1 MHILPDSA
9 EDFLRALIV
18 LSWKGAL
25 LTVITGTLLLLLRR
39 KMSPAWRHGLWMLVF
54 LRLMIPD
61 VGVSRWSVSGWMP
74 KPQLTSAVVAAAPV
88 VTSPSEPVASEPSDE
103 RSARADT
110 EPVARSLETVAA
122 TPSVL
127 MVVPWTL
134 EQKLTVVWLLGVVS
148 VLGLMMV
155 LHLRMTARLRRDRRA
170 PSDEALNVLR
180 QCSVAVRVSPVPTL
194 IMTDAV
200 TAPALFG
207 VLRPAIL
214 MPSDLVA
221 DMASLRLILL
231 HELAH
236 LKRRDLWVQ
245 VATSLVVALHWF
257 NPLAWWAHR
266 RLRAEA
272 EMAADAHV
280 LRLTEKAEAHRFGE
294 VLLGFASRAAAGW
307 ALWFAAA
314 TVLGIAEGRHDLR
327 RRIDAIVGFSRG
339 RRAWWI
345 VGLTAFLMLAVTG
358 LTQAPAEEVKSALPP
373 GATVTGIVVDD
384 TGKPIH
390 GATAFLGIGDIKSR
404 EVRKFTTDEEGRFRF
419 VGAPEKTELQ
429 AWARHDEFMN
439 QQLPYEK
446 FTTED
451 KSERRIVLQRVK
463 RWLSGAVTRKADGS
477 PVKDATVYADRA
489 YGNLPEHRILQ
500 FSRRQVKTDERGH
513 YRLAAWDEE
522 TTEIS
527 VVVEAPN
534 TQIQP
539 GRLTWKEAEQTQD
552 FSLEPD
558 AMIAGRVVDDQGKP
572 LAGAKVCVGQRM
584 FSFIFMKNIR
594 RADNGY
600 QGLGDFYW
608 MGEPE
613 TNAKG
618 EFSGR
623 LIEPSPE
630 EEVDWLVVMH
640 PKVGFKRVKVK
651 DWKNGDALKLDR
663 WCALE
668 GQVLDEDAQ
677 PLKSAA
683 IRFMQMDRDEY
694 VIGGPRG
701 FSLLESQELKSDEQ
715 GRYRIERILPKAEDL
730 TVTVNNRSIWL
741 RDLTFTSGETKH
753 YDLRLPAPKVV
764 TPKDQLRGVTGRVR
778 APEGY
783 SLKSENFGVE
793 VRLNQEGSGVS
804 ETATVDDEGRFT
816 TKPVEPG
823 NWQVR
828 IWLKPK
834 DSKLTYG
841 ENPGVAMRVLIE
853 PTNKK
858 VEGKDAKDSR
868 TPLELQPQTPL
879 DVGELTLAAEDFAF
893 RKASEATK
901 RKVLSPVKVK
911 MNSPVN
917 DAASFATWTAGD
929 GRTIAPEQPFTTDGR
944 IVGTVTTT
952 GNHLMIVRAVK
963 SDSSRWF
970 SGALTAPDD
979 PTAEFTSQL
988 TLNAGVD
995 VVGKVHGLPDG
1006 YNGDGWIVAT
1016 VWVPSAEKIGTTIQG
1031 SPRINAWCAW
1041 APVPKDGQFQFK
1053 GLPRGRLF
1061 VSGYGKSWCTVSLDG
1076 YGTQSQINLM
1086 KAASVTKLNLDIRPT
1101 RQQQV
1106 KVLRPDGSPAVEAS
1120 ISLDTRRDSNC
1131 NEALVVRNHSVEPE
1145 FKEAYERYKKVTFP
1159 KHRATTDKEGLATL
1173 GELSG
1178 ESCYLWVKWQEADGK
1193 TTHDEKVWLPL
1204 AIKPKPLVEVKLTGK
1219 GQ

>member
-1 MHILPDSA
+1 
-9 EDFLRALIV
+9 
-18 LSWKGAL
+18 
-25 LTVITGTLLLLLRR
+25 
-39 KMSPAWRHGLWMLVF
+39 
-54 LRLMIPD
+54 
-61 VGVSRWSVSGWMP
+61 MP
-74 KPQLTSAVVAAAPV
+74 KPQLAPV
-88 VTSPSEPVASEPSDE
+88 IMAPAPVIASLAEPAAIEPKDESPPRIE
-103 RSARADT
+103 T
-110 EPVARSLETVAA
+110 EPVAPALAASPVAA
-122 TPSVL
+122 AVVARP
-127 MVVPWTL
+127 VPWTL
-134 EQKLTVVWLLGVVS
+134 GEMLAVVWLLGVLS
-148 VLGLMMV
+148 VFGVMMF
-155 LHLRMTARLRRDRRA
+155 LHLRMTARLRRDRQA
-170 PSDEALNVLR
+170 PSEEALSVLR
-180 QCSVAVRVSPVPTL
+180 KCCAAARVSPVPTL

-221 DMASLRLILL
+221 DAASLRLILL

-245 VATSLVVALHWF
+245 VVTSLVVTLHWF

-327 RRIDAIVGFSRG
+327 RRIDAIVDYSRG

-345 VGLTAFLMLAVTG
+345 VGLTAFVMLAVTG

-373 GATVTGIVVDD
+373 GSTVTGIVVDD
-384 TGKPIH
+384 AGRPIH
-390 GATAFLGIGDIKSR
+390 GATAFLSIGEINSR

-419 VGAPEKTELQ
+419 VGVPEKTDLV
-429 AWARHDEFMN
+429 AWARHDEFMDIK
-439 QQLPYEK
+439 LPNPK

-451 KSERRIVLQRVK
+451 KSERRIVLARVK
-463 RWLSGAVTRKADGS
+463 RWLSGTVTRKADGS

-513 YRLAAWDEE
+513 YRLAAWDDE

-527 VVVEAPN
+527 IAVEAPN

-539 GRLTWKEAEQTQD
+539 GRLTWKDAEQTQD

-584 FSFIFMKNIR
+584 FSFIFMKNVR

-623 LIEPSPE
+623 LIAPSPE
-630 EEVDWLVVMH
+630 EETDWLVVMH
-640 PKVGFKRVKVK
+640 PEVGFKRVKVK

-663 WCALE
+663 WRTLE
-668 GQVLDEDAQ
+668 GQALDEDAQ

-683 IRFMQMDRDEY
+683 IRLMQMDRDEY

-701 FSLLESQELKSDEQ
+701 FSLLDSQELRSDEQ
-715 GRYRIERILPKAEDL
+715 GRYRIERILPNAEDL
-730 TVTVNNRSIWL
+730 TVTVNKRTIWL

-753 YDLRLPAPKVV
+753 YDLRFPAPKVV

-783 SLKSENFGVE
+783 SLKSENFTVE
-793 VRLNQEGSGVS
+793 VRLNHEGSGMS
-804 ETATVDDEGRFT
+804 ETATVDEQGRFT

-834 DSKLTYG
+834 DPKLTYG

-853 PTNKK
+853 TTAKK
-858 VEGKDAKDSR
+858 VESKDAKDSR

-879 DVGELTLAAEDFAF
+879 DVGELTLAPADFEF
-893 RKASEATK
+893 RSASDAAK
-901 RKVLSPVKVK
+901 RNILLPVKVK
-911 MNSPVN
+911 MNSPVSG
-917 DAASFATWTAGD
+917 AAAFATWTGGD
-929 GRTIAPEQPFTTDGR
+929 GRTLAPEQSFTRDGR
-944 IVGTVTTT
+944 IQGTITTASD
-952 GNHLMIVRAVK
+952 HQFIVRALK
-963 SDSSRWF
+963 PDGSRWF
-970 SGALTAPDD
+970 SGALSAPEDEA
-979 PTAEFTSQL
+979 TEFSSEL
-988 TLNAGVD
+988 TLNASVD
-995 VVGKVHGLPDG
+995 VEGKVHGLADN
-1006 YNGDGWIVAT
+1006 YEGDGWIVAAVT
-1016 VWVPSAEKIGTTIQG
+1016 VPNAEKIGTVIQG
-1031 SPRINAWCAW
+1031 SARTTGWYAW
-1041 APVPKDGQFQFK
+1041 APVSKDGQFRFK
-1053 GLPRGRLF
+1053 GLPRGRLAI
-1061 VSGYGKSWCTVSLDG
+1061 SGYGKSWCTSSLDG

-1086 KAASVTKLNLDIRPT
+1086 KAGPVTKLNLDIRPT

-1106 KVLRPDGSPAVEAS
+1106 KVLRPDGTPAAGATISVETNGTS
-1120 ISLDTRRDSNC
+1120 TVQTVRVRRLVSSSSDRPQTTTSTGNTVV
-1131 NEALVVRNHSVEPE
+1131 NQALVVRDHIVEPE
-1145 FKEAYERYKKVTFP
+1145 FKEAYERYKKYTFP
-1159 KHRATTDKEGLATL
+1159 KHRATTNKEGLATL

-1178 ESCYLWVKWQEADGK
+1178 ESCYVRVNWLDADGK
-1193 TTHDEKVWLPL
+1193 TTHNESVRLSLTSRPE
-1204 AIKPKPLVEVKLTGK
+1204 PLVELKLARK
-1219 GQ
+1219 IR

>member
-1 MHILPDSA
+1 MHTLPDSA
-9 EDFLRALIV
+9 EDFLRAFIV

-25 LTVITGTLLLLLRR
+25 LAVITGTLLLLLRR

-88 VTSPSEPVASEPSDE
+88 LGSPSEPVASELSDE
-103 RSARADT
+103 PPARVDA

-122 TPSVL
+122 TTVVL
-127 MVVPWTL
+127 KAKPWTL
-134 EQKLTVVWLLGVVS
+134 AQKLTAVWLLGVAS

-170 PSDEALNVLR
+170 PSDEALSVLR
-180 QCSVAVRVSPVPTL
+180 QCCAAARVSPVPTL

-221 DMASLRLILL
+221 DTASLRLILL

-245 VATSLVVALHWF
+245 VVTSLVVALHWF

-327 RRIDAIVGFSRG
+327 RRIDAIVDFSRG

-345 VGLTAFLMLAVTG
+345 VGLTAFVMLAVTG

-419 VGAPEKTELQ
+419 VGVPEKTELQ
-429 AWARHDEFMN
+429 AWARHDEFMD
-439 QQLPYEK
+439 QLLPHEK

-451 KSERRIVLQRVK
+451 KSERRIVLQRVN
-463 RWLSGAVTRKADGS
+463 RWLSGTVTRKADGS

-513 YRLAAWDEE
+513 YRLAAWDQE

-539 GRLTWKEAEQTQD
+539 ARLTWKDAEQTQN

-584 FSFIFMKNIR
+584 FSFIFMKTIR

-623 LIEPSPE
+623 LIAPSPE
-630 EEVDWLVVMH
+630 EETDWLVVMH
-640 PKVGFKRVKVK
+640 PEVGFKRVKVK

-663 WCALE
+663 WRTLE
-668 GQVLDEDAQ
+668 GQVLDEEGQ

-683 IRFMQMDRDEY
+683 IQLMQMDRDEY
-694 VIGGPRG
+694 VIGGTRG
-701 FSLLESQELKSDEQ
+701 FSFLDSQELRSDEQ

-730 TVTVNNRSIWL
+730 TVTVNKRPIWL
-741 RDLTFTSGETKH
+741 SDLTFTPGETKH
-753 YDLRLPAPKVV
+753 YDLRSRTQKVV
-764 TPKDQLRGVTGRVR
+764 TPKAQLRSVTGRVR
-778 APEGY
+778 APDGY
-783 SLKSENFGVE
+783 NLKSENFTVE
-793 VRLNQEGSGVS
+793 VRLNHEGSSMS
-804 ETATVDDEGRFT
+804 EIATVDDEGRFT
-816 TKPVEPG
+816 TKAVEPG

-834 DSKLTYG
+834 DPKLTYG

-853 PTNKK
+853 PTDKK
-858 VEGKDAKDSR
+858 VEGKDLR

-879 DVGELTLAAEDFAF
+879 DVGELTLAAEDFVF
-893 RKASEATK
+893 RQASEVK

-911 MNSPVN
+911 MNSPVH

-929 GRTIAPEQPFTTDGR
+929 GRTIAPEQPFTSDGR
-944 IVGTVTTT
+944 LQGTITSASD
-952 GNHLMIVRAVK
+952 HQFIVRALK
-963 SDSSRWF
+963 PDGSRWF
-970 SGALTAPDD
+970 SGALNAPEDIA
-979 PTAEFTSQL
+979 TEFSNEL
-988 TLNAGVD
+988 TLNASVD
-995 VVGKVHGLPDG
+995 VEGKVHGLASDYDG
-1006 YNGDGWIVAT
+1006 SGWIVAMVAVPNDAKLGT
-1016 VWVPSAEKIGTTIQG
+1016 VIQG
-1031 SPRINAWCAW
+1031 NARNTGWCAW
-1041 APVPKDGQFQFK
+1041 APVPKDGQFHFK

-1061 VSGYGKSWCTVSLDG
+1061 ISGYGKSWCTVSLNG
-1076 YGTQSQINLM
+1076 YGTQSQIDLM
-1086 KAASVTKLNLDIRPT
+1086 KAKPVTKLNLDIRPT
-1101 RQQQV
+1101 RQQQI
-1106 KVLRPDGSPAVEAS
+1106 KVLRPDGTPLVRAS
-1120 ISLDTRRDSNC
+1120 IWLQPNGVSQR
-1131 NEALVVRNHSVEPE
+1131 NEALATRNHSVEPE

-1159 KHRATTDKEGLATL
+1159 KHRATTDQDGLATL

-1178 ESCYLWVKWQEADGK
+1178 ESSYVHVRWQEADGK
-1193 TTHDEKVWLPL
+1193 TTHDEDVWMGL

-1219 GQ
+1219 GW